1 MDIQS
6 IPRPLIGVST
16 FVRRGGS
23 VLLVRRGKAPMQ
35 DVWAFPGGLV
45 EFGES
50 LAAAAAREVAEETGV
65 TVAIG
70 DAIDRA
76 EIVLRDEAG
85 APTRHYVLIVFGG
98 EWLAG
103 EPVAGDDAAE
113 ARWVGSPDL
122 HRFAKTPDTDRILA
136 RLMGDG
142 RDQAAPPGKEQ
153 GSATR

>member
-1 MDIQS
+1 MAS
-6 IPRPLIGVST
+6 ESPRPLIGVST

-23 VLLVRRGKAPMQ
+23 VLLVRRGKAPMR

-50 LAAAAAREVAEETGV
+50 LAAAAAREVREETAV
-65 TVAIG
+65 MVAIG
-70 DAIDRA
+70 AAIDRA

-85 APTRHYVLIVFGG
+85 APSRHYVLIVFAG

-113 ARWVGSPDL
+113 ARWVAAGDL
-122 HRFAKTPDTDRILA
+122 HRFPKTPDTDRILA
-136 RLMGDG
+136 RLMGEDG
-142 RDQAAPPGKEQ
+142 SESAAPGED
-153 GSATR
+153 SAEP